1 MVKLNNHTNPITHSI
16 MNTIHFGRYV
26 FLKALLLLFFGL
38 SFVVVAKGQTSY
50 VKPKAAVPGY
60 TMYVEITTPADLQF
74 LASNL
79 PNFVQVQRIRVSAD
93 IDIARVAAVLGKLDN
108 LEEVVLQRYQGILS
122 DDDLNQ
128 LEWLHSLVLY
138 VQDGKE
144 DALLMNKNWSLIP
157 GVTLVFQTV
166 PDDYSFFKDWK
177 ACKRIGLIAP
187 YNQKEAGLA
196 IDAVVDYL
204 PNAEELGISLDRL
217 YHLPVGVKSLTK
229 LHRLNIIDNA
239 SWVMEKDVTLL
250 GDMSIQVGYYE
261 KSIVMTKR
269 NGATEEHS
277 KVHPIAL
284 HYMTS
289 DPTLLTAERQLWL
302 LLRSLK
308 LRIHPWRSTTT
319 LHCRF
324 L

>member
-1 MVKLNNHTNPITHSI
+1 MLKSLTYKIFIVRRSLR
-16 MNTIHFGRYV
+16 TIHLGRYV
-26 FLKALLLLFFGL
+26 FLKRLLSLFLGL
-38 SFVVVAKGQTSY
+38 SFLVVAEGQTSY
-50 VKPKAAVPGY
+50 VKPKAAVAGY

-74 LASNL
+74 VASNL
-79 PNFVQVQRIRVSAD
+79 QNFAQVQRIRISAD

-108 LEEVVLQRYQGILS
+108 LEEAVLQRYQGILS
-122 DDDLNQ
+122 DDDLSQ

-138 VQDGKE
+138 VPDGKE

-187 YNQKEAGLA
+187 FNQKEAVLA
-196 IDAVVDYL
+196 IDAVSGFL
-204 PNAEELGISLDRL
+204 PNTEELGISLDRL
-217 YHLPVGVKSLTK
+217 YHLPVEVKSLSK

-239 SWVMEKDVTLL
+239 SWMMEKDVTLL

-269 NGATEEHS
+269 NGATEEQS
-277 KVHPIAL
+277 RIHPISL

-289 DPTLLTAERQLWL
+289 DPTLLSAEQKFISGFFR
-302 LLRSLK
+302 
-308 LRIHPWRSTTT
+308 
-319 LHCRF
+319 
-324 L
+324 